1 MSPEADDRRDI
12 PSGTHTRTFAAATDA
27 PPLRHSWSTAGR
39 AVEDAGGREI
49 LLQRGI
55 AILTVLFGILGFI
68 AATTPAGTQ
77 GSALRT
83 TILLLVVASTIPV
96 AFSVSKISFGNV
108 WWSRPR
114 SMRAHNHLFVAYAD
128 IGVAAALC
136 TFASPLLALHG
147 ATTFAVVGAY
157 VAHFVRFRVVIAHL
171 VFSST
176 VIVALAARAVYDGH
190 PIGMVLYFALVSL
203 VASNGIVL
211 LLSAYS
217 TAFKSTMQTQLDWAN
232 TDALTGVLN
241 RRGFSV
247 AADSIV
253 AATPPVAVIMLD
265 VDRFKQINDA
275 YGHSVGDAIL
285 SRLAARVQELA
296 GPDAVVGRLGGDEF
310 AVALRSSPQAV
321 RILIHAIQQT
331 PLDVLSGSPVTVSIG
346 AAIYR
351 EGPTL
356 SDEYRDLL
364 EQATALADEALLMAK
379 NAGRNT
385 HTIIDHD
392 HVAERT
398 QEQRIAP
405 IDSLRSRRRRLIH
418 SPNTHEP
425 GRHSQVGLNAIPF
438 S

>member
-1 MSPEADDRRDI
+1 MSPEADDR
-12 PSGTHTRTFAAATDA
+12 PGTLLGNRTRAFAAATDA
-27 PPLRHSWSTAGR
+27 PQPRHSWSTAGR
-39 AVEDAGGREI
+39 AVEDAGGREV

-68 AATTPAGTQ
+68 ASTTPAGTQ
-77 GSALRT
+77 GSVVRT
-83 TILLLVVASTIPV
+83 TILLIVAGSTIPV
-96 AFSVSKISFGNV
+96 AFFVSRISFGSV

-114 SMRAHNHLFVAYAD
+114 SLRAHNHLFVAYAD
-128 IGVAAALC
+128 IGLTIALC

-171 VFSST
+171 VFSSAA
-176 VIVALAARAVYDGH
+176 IVALAARAVYDGH

-211 LLSAYS
+211 MLSAYS
-217 TAFKSTMQTQLDWAN
+217 TAFKSTMRTQLDWAN

-241 RRGFSV
+241 RRGFS
-247 AADSIV
+247 AAATCV
-253 AATPPVAVIMLD
+253 LAATPPVAVMMLD

-296 GPDAVVGRLGGDEF
+296 GLDAVVGRLGGDEF

-346 AAIYR
+346 AVIYR
-351 EGPTL
+351 EWPTL
-356 SDEYRDLL
+356 SPEYRDLL
-364 EQATALADEALLMAK
+364 GQATALADEALLMAK

-385 HTIIDHD
+385 HTIIDPD
-392 HVAERT
+392 HVDEAAQERH
-398 QEQRIAP
+398 IAR
-405 IDSLRSRRRRLIH
+405 IDSLRSRRCPIH
-418 SPNTHEP
+418 PPNTHEH
-425 GRHSQVGLNAIPF
+425 GRDS
-438 S
+438 

>member
-77 GSALRT
+77 GSAVRT

-425 GRHSQVGLNAIPF
+425 GRHS
-438 S
+438 

>member
-1 MSPEADDRRDI
+1 RADARSADYRYPAARSQFG
-12 PSGTHTRTFAAATDA
+12 PSLGLTAAYNFNRARSELLPGTWVGAQGFT
-27 PPLRHSWSTAGR
+27 STAG
-39 AVEDAGGREI
+39 AVLNQPLLTFGRN
-49 LLQRGI
+49 
-55 AILTVLFGILGFI
+55 
-68 AATTPAGTQ
+68 
-77 GSALRT
+77 S
-83 TILLLVVASTIPV
+83 
-96 AFSVSKISFGNV
+96 
-108 WWSRPR
+108 
-114 SMRAHNHLFVAYAD
+114 
-128 IGVAAALC
+128 AAAAGALAESQ
-136 TFASPLLALHG
+136 FARDSLRVAEADVLL
-147 ATTFAVVGAY
+147 AVVGAY

-176 VIVALAARAVYDGH
+176 AIVALAARAVYDGH

-418 SPNTHEP
+418 SPNTHGP
-425 GRHSQVGLNAIPF
+425 GRHS
-438 S
+438 

>member
-77 GSALRT
+77 GSAVRT

-418 SPNTHEP
+418 SPNTHGP
-425 GRHSQVGLNAIPF
+425 GRHS
-438 S
+438 

>member
-1 MSPEADDRRDI
+1 M
-12 PSGTHTRTFAAATDA
+12 
-27 PPLRHSWSTAGR
+27 
-39 AVEDAGGREI
+39 
-49 LLQRGI
+49 
-55 AILTVLFGILGFI
+55 
-68 AATTPAGTQ
+68 
-77 GSALRT
+77 RT
-83 TILLLVVASTIPV
+83 TILLIAAGSTIPV
-96 AFSVSKISFGNV
+96 AFSVSRISFGSV

-114 SMRAHNHLFVAYAD
+114 SLRAHNHLFVAYAD
-128 IGVAAALC
+128 IGLTIALC

-171 VFSST
+171 VFSSA

-211 LLSAYS
+211 MLSAYS

-232 TDALTGVLN
+232 TDALTGALN
-241 RRGFSV
+241 RRGFTV
-247 AADSIV
+247 AADGIV
-253 AATPPVAVIMLD
+253 AATPPVAVMMLD

-310 AVALRSSPQAV
+310 AIALRAAPGAV
-321 RILIHAIQQT
+321 CTLLHAIQET
-331 PLDVLSGSPVTVSIG
+331 PIDVLSGSPVTVSIG
-346 AAIYR
+346 AVIYR
-351 EGPTL
+351 EWPTL
-356 SDEYRDLL
+356 SHEYRDLL

-385 HTIIDHD
+385 HTIIDPD
-392 HVAERT
+392 HVGEGAQLQRT
-398 QEQRIAP
+398 AP
-405 IDSLRSRRRRLIH
+405 IDSLRSRRRLLIH
-418 SPNTHEP
+418 PPNTHEP
-425 GRHSQVGLNAIPF
+425 GRHS
-438 S
+438 

>member
-1 MSPEADDRRDI
+1 M
-12 PSGTHTRTFAAATDA
+12 
-27 PPLRHSWSTAGR
+27 
-39 AVEDAGGREI
+39 
-49 LLQRGI
+49 
-55 AILTVLFGILGFI
+55 LFGILGFI

>member
-77 GSALRT
+77 GSAVRT

-232 TDALTGVLN
+232 TEALTGVLN

-331 PLDVLSGSPVTVSIG
+331 PLDVLRGSPVTVSIG

-418 SPNTHEP
+418 SPNTHGP
-425 GRHSQVGLNAIPF
+425 GRHS
-438 S
+438 

>member
-1 MSPEADDRRDI
+1 MRCTRRDAHLSPEADDRRDI

-55 AILTVLFGILGFI
+55 AILTVLFGILDSSPPRLPQEPRVCG
-68 AATTPAGTQ
+68 ADDDPSSRGRVDDP
-77 GSALRT
+77 GR
-83 TILLLVVASTIPV
+83 
-96 AFSVSKISFGNV
+96 FSVSKISFGNV

-232 TDALTGVLN
+232 TEALTGVLN

-253 AATPPVAVIMLD
+253 AATPTRRRDHARRRPVQADQRRV
-265 VDRFKQINDA
+265 R
-275 YGHSVGDAIL
+275 HSVGDAIL

-296 GPDAVVGRLGGDEF
+296 GPDASSDVSVVTSSPSRCVRRRKRSAF
-310 AVALRSSPQAV
+310 SFTRSSRP
-321 RILIHAIQQT
+321 RST
-331 PLDVLSGSPVTVSIG
+331 YS
-346 AAIYR
+346 AAPR
-351 EGPTL
+351 
-356 SDEYRDLL
+356 
-364 EQATALADEALLMAK
+364 
-379 NAGRNT
+379 
-385 HTIIDHD
+385 
-392 HVAERT
+392 
-398 QEQRIAP
+398 
-405 IDSLRSRRRRLIH
+405 
-418 SPNTHEP
+418 
-425 GRHSQVGLNAIPF
+425 
-438 S
+438 